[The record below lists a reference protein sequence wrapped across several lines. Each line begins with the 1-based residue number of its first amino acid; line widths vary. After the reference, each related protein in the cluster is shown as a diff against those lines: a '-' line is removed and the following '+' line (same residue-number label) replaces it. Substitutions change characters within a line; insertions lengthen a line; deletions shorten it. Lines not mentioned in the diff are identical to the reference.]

1 MKPSQLTCLL
11 LIAAS
16 LLTGCGKTVKDS
28 SQLHVTA
35 TFYPV
40 ADITRQIGGDKV
52 VVETLLPTGA
62 DLHHF
67 MPTIAQ
73 VKQLNRAHL
82 VLCLGHGADAYLDN
96 MMKSVD
102 NPDTKL
108 IEVSKG
114 VKLLPYDASSNE
126 HGAHSETADHHHDA
140 GSNDPHFWLS
150 IANIK
155 VITENICDTLSA
167 QAPGDKSYFEHRRDE
182 MLKTILSLQDQAKQL
197 KTSKKHVNY
206 IAVHSAFRYIN
217 DELGLVQTG
226 VFEPKPGVE
235 TSARQLRTLIDD
247 AKRMNVKCIF
257 VAEEEQHKLA
267 NTIAGDIGLPI
278 YTLDVCTQPK
288 SPNDPGLLPRMQ
300 QNLNTIR
307 KAMQ

>member
-1 MKPSQLTCLL
+1 MKPSHLTCALM
-11 LIAAS
+11 IAVS
-16 LLTGCGKTVKDS
+16 LLAGCGKTVQNS

-40 ADITRQIGGDKV
+40 ADIARQIGGNKV
-52 VVETLLPTGA
+52 VVETLLPAGA

-73 VKQLNRAHL
+73 IKQLNRAHL
-82 VLCLGHGADAYLDN
+82 VLCLGQGADAYLGN

-102 NPDTKL
+102 NSSTKL
-108 IEVSKG
+108 VEVSKG
-114 VKLLPYDASSNE
+114 VKLLPYDASSDEHDEHNE
-126 HGAHSETADHHHDA
+126 TTDSHEA

-150 IANIK
+150 ISNIEK
-155 VITENICDTLSA
+155 ITMNVCDALSEQQPKNKA
-167 QAPGDKSYFEHRRDE
+167 YFQKRRDLI
-182 MLKTILSLQDQAKQL
+182 LKSIASLDKEAKQIRAN
-197 KTSKKHVNY
+197 KKHVNY

-217 DELGLVQTG
+217 DELGLVQVG

-235 TSARQLRTLIDD
+235 TSARKLRILIDD
-247 AKRMNVKCIF
+247 AKRMNAKCIF

-267 NTIAGDIGLPI
+267 DTIAGDMGLPI

-288 SPNDPGLLPRMQ
+288 SQDDPGLLPRMQ
-300 QNLNTIR
+300 QNLDTIK